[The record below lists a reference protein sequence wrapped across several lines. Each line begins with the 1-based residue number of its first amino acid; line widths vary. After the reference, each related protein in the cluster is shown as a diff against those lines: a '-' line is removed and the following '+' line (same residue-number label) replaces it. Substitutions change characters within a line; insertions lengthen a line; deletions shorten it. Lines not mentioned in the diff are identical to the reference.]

1 MCAQQQNIREKR
13 AAVYKRNE
21 VVLEAGK
28 EDRARLNDINDEA
41 ELKKFVFRH
50 IIRKMLLH
58 VALSLVIFESVI
70 SMECFQCDS
79 ISDSRCTNEYAPTFR
94 QPCPALTL
102 GDFSNKNAI
111 ACRKVEQ
118 FTEGLT
124 SIVRECAYSGQN
136 WAGHRVG
143 TDDDS
148 LLLYQCND
156 RDAWIFHTCDV
167 VVLRD
172 LVLAGHEWCLPVW
185 CSRTTTDNA
194 YQCASVEA
202 VTVVLPAKIIVARE
216 LLSGAEVEVCS
227 EVDC

>member
-1 MCAQQQNIREKR
+1 
-13 AAVYKRNE
+13 
-21 VVLEAGK
+21 
-28 EDRARLNDINDEA
+28 
-41 ELKKFVFRH
+41 
-50 IIRKMLLH
+50 LLPM
-58 VALSLVIFESVI
+58 AMSLVIFEGVI

-79 ISDSRCTNEYAPTFR
+79 ISDPRCTDEYAPTFR

-118 FTEGLT
+118 FTNGLT

-156 RDAWIFHTCDV
+156 RDACNDSV
-167 VVLRD
+167 VHLPISALLLIAV
-172 LVLAGHEWCLPVW
+172 AFCLIL
-185 CSRTTTDNA
+185 
-194 YQCASVEA
+194 YK
-202 VTVVLPAKIIVARE
+202 L
-216 LLSGAEVEVCS
+216 
-227 EVDC
+227 